1 MDLIARIDKR
11 EPITHHMLLVTLP
24 TPTEM
29 AYFKRLNIRFLPLMY
44 YPYLSELIRKF
55 GVHIPNGYITELCIN
70 MAQLTD
76 EELLSLLP
84 NLVGGVISFK
94 NELATE
100 ILDLFVTSSRY
111 RELTVMIA
119 LYNWTQLRDLI
130 KKYPATSILAKPLV
144 DTLEDIMPENTQ

>member
-1 MDLIARIDKR
+1 MDLITRIDKR
-11 EPITHHMLLVTLP
+11 EPITHHMLLVNLP

-44 YPYLSELIRKF
+44 YPYLSQLIRKF
-55 GVHIPNGYITELCIN
+55 KVNVPNGYIAELCIN

-84 NLVGGVISFK
+84 DLVGGVISFK
-94 NELATE
+94 GISAKNMS
-100 ILDLFVTSSRY
+100 DFFVASSRY

-119 LYNWTQLRDLI
+119 LYDWTQLRDLI

-144 DTLEDIMPENTQ
+144 DTLEEIMPENTQ